1 MSGRYTPTI
10 KLGAGTVVAGAP
22 PTKRR
27 PTKYDW
33 DGARTLLE
41 GNPGLWVL
49 VFDQFTSGMYTFL
62 RDGGPVALQEMGGNL
77 QLSLRDQ
84 HMVEKTKYGKLW
96 LRWTPEDWTDEDQAR
111 AEAAHDANEAVL

>member
-1 MSGRYTPTI
+1 MSGRYAPTI
-10 KLGAGTVVAGAP
+10 KLGAGTVASTP

-41 GNPGLWVL
+41 THPGLWVL
-49 VFDQFTSGMYTFL
+49 VFDRFTSGMYTFL
-62 RDGGPVALQEMGGNL
+62 REGGPVALQEMGGNL

-84 HMVEKTKYGKLW
+84 VTVEKTKYGKLW
-96 LRWTPEDWTDEDQAR
+96 LRWTPDDWTDQDQAA
-111 AEAAHDANEAVL
+111 AEAAHESGEAAL